1 MFIRVFL
8 ILNTI
13 APEQLL
19 DEGRVYG
26 GGLHKLEPKEL
37 ANVDASAI
45 AELLPGFEREVALT
59 QADLFGEGALTA

>member
-1 MFIRVFL
+1 MITLSVFSCR
-8 ILNTI
+8 TK
-13 APEQLL
+13 EQLL

-45 AELLPGFEREVALT
+45 AALLPGFERGVELT
-59 QADLFGEGALTA
+59 QLDMFGVRELAA